1 VLQDG
6 SFEAPAN
13 SIVIYTTSPV
23 VDSDGRQES
32 RLIFSNELKNA
43 LNLNITGIQSLQC
56 SRSLVPQVGTI
67 DTQVNIL
74 DSSTLHPKTYKIYS
88 YWMSASDMNFSSP
101 DSTLLGSDLV

>member
-43 LNLNITGIQSLQC
+43 LNLNITGDKL
-56 SRSLVPQVGTI
+56 
-67 DTQVNIL
+67 
-74 DSSTLHPKTYKIYS
+74 
-88 YWMSASDMNFSSP
+88 
-101 DSTLLGSDLV
+101 